1 MVLYPG
7 QVVLGV
13 VVRIVVRQD
22 VQYFR
27 IHVNER
33 FLRMETQYQSIIK
46 LVKQHKP

>member
-1 MVLYPG
+1 MMLYPG

-13 VVRIVVRQD
+13 VVCIVVRQD

-33 FLRMETQYQSIIK
+33 FLGMETQYQSIIK
-46 LVKQHKP
+46 LVKQYKP